1 MNTAVEHQ
9 VADTNN
15 PIKVLGL
22 WWDVQQD
29 LVFALPKLNMTS
41 YANAATKQE
50 ILKWISSI
58 FDPLGLIISV
68 TISPKL
74 FLQQLWQKESGWDS
88 ELSADLCKT

>member
-50 ILKWISSI
+50 IL
-58 FDPLGLIISV
+58 
-68 TISPKL
+68 
-74 FLQQLWQKESGWDS
+74 
-88 ELSADLCKT
+88 